1 MTDVLLVEKK
11 DYVCT
16 VSINRPER
24 RNALN
29 PEVVCALWDIFS
41 SIKPGGDIRVVVL
54 RGMGEKAFCAG
65 ADLGAIIGEE
75 EGGNIIQK
83 TVESVVACPC
93 PVIAMIYGYAVGA
106 GCDLAAACDFRIIA
120 DSAQI
125 GINPV
130 KLGLVYFPKSIQR
143 FVSLIGIAYTKELF
157 FTGRFFTAQ
166 RAKEMGLVHYVV
178 QASELQTFTYSLA
191 QEIAKNAPLAAAG
204 MKSVINKLL
213 YRKLSPEEEAEMQ
226 AIMEGSWKT
235 EDVQEG
241 VKAFVEKRK
250 PEFKGR

>member
-1 MTDVLLVEKK
+1 MTDVLLMEKR
-11 DYVCT
+11 DFVCT

-29 PEVVCALWDIFS
+29 PEVAHRLRDTFAG
-41 SIKPGGDIRVVVL
+41 IKPGGDIRVVVL
-54 RGMGEKAFCAG
+54 RGVGEKAFCAG

-75 EGGNIIQK
+75 EGGNVLQRVI
-83 TVESVVACPC
+83 ESAIACPC

-120 DSAQI
+120 DSARI

-130 KLGLVYFPKSIQR
+130 KLGLVYFPKSIER
-143 FVSLIGIAYTKELF
+143 FISLVGIAYTKELF
-157 FTGRFFTAQ
+157 FTGKFFTAQ

-178 QASELQTFTYSLA
+178 PTEELEATTYALA
-191 QEIAKNAPLAAAG
+191 KEIAENAPLALAG
-204 MKSVINKLL
+204 TKSIINKLL
-213 YRKLSPEEEAEMQ
+213 YRKLSPEEEAEMRS
-226 AIMEGSWKT
+226 IMESSWQT